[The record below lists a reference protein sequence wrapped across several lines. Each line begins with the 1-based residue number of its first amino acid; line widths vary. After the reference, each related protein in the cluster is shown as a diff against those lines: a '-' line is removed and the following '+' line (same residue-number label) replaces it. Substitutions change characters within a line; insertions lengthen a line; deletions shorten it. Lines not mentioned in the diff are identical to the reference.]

1 MGGGGGMTLSNS
13 QIFAY
18 MIGKLQPM
26 KTFD

>member
-1 MGGGGGMTLSNS
+1 MGGGGMMTQSNS

-18 MIGKLQPM
+18 MIGKLQTM